1 MASKEFIQERIN
13 KAQENIT
20 KKEALIQ
27 KMQDRISKN
36 MTKLQK
42 LGFSTEYIEDLDNPW
57 KIDRSNPNWEKA
69 FDLAYSIENAKD
81 SIESAQKA
89 LPELLKKLEG
99 YQSEMAIII
108 EKENSRDIKVILEF
122 LEGWKEQVKKFYER
136 HVGDWIVTLQKY
148 YEEDHKFCEWC
159 NHNWSARKDKELMKQ
174 MEAPKKKAKAHHAMF
189 NYLDRYM
196 ERKNGE
202 YHLNMELLQK
212 DLDKE
217 ANMKY
222 YFIVERTNRI
232 VGQITDASNLS
243 IGNKGDLN
251 GFILGTRGTA
261 KVQTIGAGGWNIQCY
276 HFRTLINEMK

>member
-1 MASKEFIQERIN
+1 MKIETLKERID
-13 KAQENIT
+13 KTQQNIT

-42 LGFSTEYIEDLDNPW
+42 FGFSTKCVEDLDNPW

-69 FDLAYSIENAKD
+69 FDLAYSIENAND

-89 LPELLKKLEG
+89 LSELQKKLEA

-122 LEGWKEQVKKFYER
+122 LEGWKEQVKKYYER

-148 YEEDHKFCEWC
+148 YEEDHKFCEWLD
-159 NHNWSARKDKELMKQ
+159 NNWSARKDKELMKK
-174 MEAPKKKAKAHHAMF
+174 MEAPRKEAKSDHAMF

-196 ERKNGE
+196 ERTCGE

-212 DLDKE
+212 DLDEE

-222 YFIVERTNRI
+222 DFIVEKTNRI
-232 VGQITDASNLS
+232 VGQITDASNIS
-243 IGNKGDLN
+243 IGDKGDMN
-251 GFILGTRGTA
+251 GFIIGTRGKA

-276 HFRTLINEMK
+276 HFRTLIHSL